1 MTYMGKDGFIWWQ
14 GVVEDRHDP
23 LYLGRCRVRII
34 GWHTDDLEDMPTES
48 LPWAYPIQPI
58 TSAAQTGVGLSPT
71 GPVEG
76 TFVIGFFRD
85 GEDAQEPVFFGTLG
99 GVPDLPSK
107 AESRKGF
114 SDPRVATSQPD
125 HPFVD
130 YRYRD
135 LNRYSNPDSIRVPR
149 APAKISHYKQGDSIS
164 TPENLTGVELS
175 PTGSG
180 VLKDNQTAKYKVVIE
195 EHQIHSKYPDALFE
209 GEPTTPR
216 SARGV
221 YGNFPS
227 TGPFSQYGLIAQK
240 TAWRSALGAG
250 FQVAEDGGDQWLEPA
265 PDSIYKARYPY
276 NHVHQSESGHLIE
289 VDDTP
294 GHERLHRYHRAGTFE
309 EIGALGQRVTKVAN
323 EDFTIR
329 LMNDYERVV
338 GNKYQSIAG
347 KLDIVSSAGYF
358 HKSKIFQMKA
368 DTVDF
373 QTNGFTVKAESGGI
387 VLDAGAGPI
396 TLRGGVFNKQFSTSK
411 STDKIDGDSTVSV
424 GGKMAMRT
432 GSFNVGARGSAGI
445 SAGGAINMVATDNIQ
460 ESSMNL
466 AGIFG
471 APARSFKSAIGEVIF
486 ETALPGPGGCF
497 TFNGGLSGL
506 LGSISMDS
514 IGNISLNVGPGGSI
528 AKITLGATGIEL
540 SYLSGLSKLS
550 LGPAGCTLDGLTTT
564 VNGSIQAKVTGALTN
579 VEASGINTVKG
590 SLVMIN

>member
-1 MTYMGKDGFIWWQ
+1 MANYMGKDGFIWWQ

-34 GWHTDDLEDMPTES
+34 GWHTDDKEDMPTES

-76 TFVIGFFRD
+76 TFVVGFFRD

-99 GVPDLPSK
+99 GIPDPPPL
-107 AESRKGF
+107 ANKGF
-114 SDPRVATSQPD
+114 ADPRVATSAPD
-125 HPFVD
+125 HPFID
-130 YRYRD
+130 KRYRD
-135 LNRYSNPDSIRVPR
+135 LNRIDNPDRIRVPR
-149 APAKISHYKQGDSIS
+149 APVKVSHYAQGSS
-164 TPENLTGVELS
+164 VNTASNLTGTELL

-180 VLKDNQTAKYKVVIE
+180 VLNDDQTTKYKVVIE
-195 EHQIHSKYPDALFE
+195 EQQIYSRYPDPSYE
-209 GEPTTPR
+209 NEPTTPR
-216 SARGV
+216 AARGI
-221 YGNFPS
+221 YGNFPT
-227 TGPFSQYGLIAQK
+227 TGPLSQYGIVAQK
-240 TAWRSALGAG
+240 MAWRSELGAG
-250 FQVAEDGGDQWLEPA
+250 FSVAENSDDTWIEPKPDQ
-265 PDSIYKARYPY
+265 IYKARYPY

-294 GHERLHRYHRAGTFE
+294 GFERLHRYHRSGTFE
-309 EIGALGQRVTKVAN
+309 EIGSLGQRITKVVN
-323 EDFTIR
+323 EDYTFR
-329 LMNDYERVV
+329 LKNDYERVV
-338 GNKYQSIAG
+338 GNKYQSIQG
-347 KLDIVSSAGYF
+347 KLDVISTGGYF
-358 HKSKIFQMKA
+358 HKSGVFKMEAASSASFDTSEFAVNAKSITLNAGSGPIRLKGGSFIKEFKTA
-368 DTVDF
+368 ENTDTVDG
-373 QTNGFTVKAESGGI
+373 N
-387 VLDAGAGPI
+387 
-396 TLRGGVFNKQFSTSK
+396 ST
-411 STDKIDGDSTVSV
+411 ISV

-432 GSFNVGARGSAGI
+432 GSFNVGSRGSAGI
-445 SAGGAINMVATDNIQ
+445 SAGGGINLIATDNIQ

-471 APARSFKSAIGEVIF
+471 APARSFKSAIGEVLF

-528 AKITLGATGIEL
+528 AKLTLGATGIEL